1 MKNRIG
7 QTAIALI
14 FLGMTFGCTDVQETS
29 NNAISPQTSS
39 KPVTATASAS
49 PARPPQKTTTL
60 SVEGETEEM
69 LLTLY
74 NEETAPFTTYFPSEF
89 VVTES
94 GCSDEGCGY
103 RFLAKTET
111 GEAND
116 AAYLHFFFPSNSQT
130 AEEMEQSYLEDVL
143 SSNNWERIPIQESD
157 SFYPWAKRV
166 IHFSGADAQS
176 LGQIIIGE
184 AQGKGFGVIQFMEV
198 EYAEGFTPRFATIY
212 ENLEFNED

>member
-14 FLGMTFGCTDVQETS
+14 FLGMTFGCTSEQTPS
-29 NNAISPQTSS
+29 NNAITSQAS
-39 KPVTATASAS
+39 SDPITATASAS
-49 PARPPQKTTTL
+49 TARPVQKTANL
-60 SVEGETEEM
+60 SIEGETEEIT
-69 LLTLY
+69 LTLY
-74 NEETAPFTTYFPSEF
+74 NEPTAPFTTYFPSESF
-89 VVTES
+89 VTES
-94 GCSDEGCGY
+94 GCSGEGCGY

-130 AEEMEQSYLEDVL
+130 AEEMEQSYVEDVL

-166 IHFSGADAQS
+166 IHFSSADAQS

-184 AQGKGFGVIQFMEV
+184 VQGKGFGVIEFMEV
-198 EYAEGFTPRFATIY
+198 EYAEGFTPRFAAIY